1 MALTH
6 NSTLAKSEP
15 SWGNVDKTALPR
27 NAYAD
32 MGDADSKSS
41 WRYPHHHVESGKIGG
56 KHDLCIKGDMYLSRE
71 GLKTALQDIGNG
83 DIDSE
88 QSAKRHLISHAN
100 AIGMDKKE
108 TAALLNMSV
117 GSLMDFLNNDNNN
130 NNINDNN
137 KMGGENIMGMTYEEL
152 EAKAKDLEKT
162 VSEKVDTI
170 TDMKTDAETLAT
182 TVKAATESLESEIV
196 KYEKSEGDLKDEID
210 DLKKDAK
217 DNAIFITAGKQFIE
231 DTKAEIHKI
240 SVQVDGN
247 DYNKDLVDKQLVAF
261 GIDLEA
267 LNSFKAN
274 LENRRAKLLKTGEI
288 KPEGQKSEKTTAQE
302 EYDLGQKIGAGNV
315 IPIRKA
321 N

>member
-1 MALTH
+1 M
-6 NSTLAKSEP
+6 
-15 SWGNVDKTALPR
+15 
-27 NAYAD
+27 
-32 MGDADSKSS
+32 SK
-41 WRYPHHHVESGKIGG
+41 
-56 KHDLCIKGDMYLSRE
+56 
-71 GLKTALQDIGNG
+71 
-83 DIDSE
+83 
-88 QSAKRHLISHAN
+88 
-100 AIGMDKKE
+100 
-108 TAALLNMSV
+108 
-117 GSLMDFLNNDNNN
+117 
-130 NNINDNN
+130 
-137 KMGGENIMGMTYEEL
+137 TYEEL
-152 EAKAKDLEKT
+152 EADVKVLGISL
-162 VSEKVDTI
+162 SEKEATI
-170 TDMKTDAETLAT
+170 AGMKTDAET
-182 TVKAATESLESEIV
+182 AATNVKSLESEIT

-247 DYNKDLVDKQLVAF
+247 DYNKDLVGKQLVAF

-274 LENRRAKLLKTGEI
+274 LENRRAKLLKTGDI
-288 KPEGQKSEKTTAQE
+288 NPDGQKSEKTTAQE